1 MTGFTNINKSL
12 SGNENFWN
20 LNAHMIYVEPFSDLY
35 SQDKSKNK
43 EESSKTMWCILWMED
58 PDEEV
63 NKYYRI
69 PKDERLEICSKYHP
83 SYDEDYP
90 LTRECR
96 EKYPHLCLDAEQLAY
111 KLQKDQLIEISQF
124 LSKQEI
130 TLTTV
135 KDIIDLKARMPKIY
149 QDFDKVSKLF
159 EKNKADQRIFGGR
172 KQTARERNLIQ
183 PDDE

>member
-35 SQDKSKNK
+35 NQDKSKNK

-83 SYDEDYP
+83 SYDEDHP

-96 EKYPHLCLDAEQLAY
+96 EKYPHLCLDADQLAY